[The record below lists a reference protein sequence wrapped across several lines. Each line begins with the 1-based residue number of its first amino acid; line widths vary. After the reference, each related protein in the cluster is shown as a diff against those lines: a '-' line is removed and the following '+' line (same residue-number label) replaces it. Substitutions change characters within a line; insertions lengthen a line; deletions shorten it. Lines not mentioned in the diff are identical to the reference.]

1 MDDLREFSRTLANAQ
16 ATMRKSNLEPVDT
29 PGHQTVRRTEELI
42 EIIQSMRESA
52 DKESRAQHR
61 RFVVETILS
70 LFSIAISSAAAFAAI
85 YSLRLAL
92 SCG

>member
-1 MDDLREFSRTLANAQ
+1 MTDYRASVKRVEATLQ
-16 ATMRKSNLEPVDT
+16 KSNFEPVDT
-29 PGHQTVRRTEELI
+29 AELQTARNTDELI
-42 EIIQSMRESA
+42 DLIQSMKEAA
-52 DKESRAQHR
+52 DKESRAQHW

-70 LFSIAISSAAAFAAI
+70 LFAIAISSVAAFAAI